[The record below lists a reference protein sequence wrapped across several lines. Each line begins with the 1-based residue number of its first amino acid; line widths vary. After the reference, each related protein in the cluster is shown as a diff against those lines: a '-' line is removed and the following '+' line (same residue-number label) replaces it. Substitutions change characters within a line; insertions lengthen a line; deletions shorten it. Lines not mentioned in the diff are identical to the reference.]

1 MYLISKWL
9 SALIQSAYRK
19 KKHSTET
26 ALLYVT
32 SAVKTAMDKKQGTIL
47 LGVATIT
54 ASLCVQC
61 LCVCIDRHLDMR
73 SKCRKLSASMLAL
86 STCERLI
93 KLAAFSPDR
102 QRNALSMP
110 LSHHGL
116 TTVMRSDTVRLQ
128 LTSPV
133 YSEYKTWL
141 QG

>member
-9 SALIQSAYRK
+9 SAFSLRIGE
-19 KKHSTET
+19 KHSTET

-61 LCVCIDRHLDMR
+61 LCVCVDRHLDMR
-73 SKCRKLSASMLAL
+73 SKCRKLSVLAL
-86 STCERLI
+86 STCETLI
-93 KLAAFSPDR
+93 KLAAFSPDQ